1 MATTETTSSS
11 EDTARRRTTKVG
23 VVVSDKMDKTV
34 VVAVENLVMHPIY
47 RKYVKKTN
55 KFLAHDEN
63 NEVRTGDRVV
73 IEESRPLSRRK
84 RWNVREVIAKAS

>member
-11 EDTARRRTTKVG
+11 EETTRRRTTKVG
-23 VVVSDKMDKTV
+23 LVVSDKMDKTV

-55 KFLAHDEN
+55 KFLAHDET
-63 NEVRTGDRVV
+63 NEVRAGDRVV

-84 RWNVREVIAKAS
+84 RWNVREVISKAS